1 MVFDGYWKREL
12 KKQLKTIL
20 RWRLLGLFYDY
31 SKHQLTR
38 ALLYSA
44 TIIRKVIE
52 EEIEVNVITKEL
64 KNPPELCTIDFSIS
78 ATKYL
83 FVGKNGTTIR
93 GKMFP
98 EDYGKGQQVEL
109 KAKDVCNWLLHSY
122 VWGIAQ
128 HQTKEQHI
136 GFMIA
141 SDFDKEKFLHYISFD
156 EWIRLINCVLE
167 NSIMRP
173 KVEIYILNL

>member
-1 MVFDGYWKREL
+1 MVFDGYWKQEL

-20 RWRLLGLFYDY
+20 RWRLLELFFDY

-52 EEIEVNVITKEL
+52 EEIEVDSITNEL
-64 KNPPELCTIDFSIS
+64 ENPPELCTIDFSIS

-83 FVGKNGTTIR
+83 FVGENGTTVR

-98 EDYGKGQQVEL
+98 EDYGKGQ
-109 KAKDVCNWLLHSY
+109 
-122 VWGIAQ
+122 
-128 HQTKEQHI
+128 
-136 GFMIA
+136 
-141 SDFDKEKFLHYISFD
+141 
-156 EWIRLINCVLE
+156 
-167 NSIMRP
+167 
-173 KVEIYILNL
+173 